1 MQWSQETGWAVIRA
15 LAMMGVGVML
25 AHMVRRALQ
34 RVLQP
39 ATSQQRAH
47 VVPRFVYYAICVAA
61 AVAALSELGLDL
73 KVLIGA
79 AGVLTVALGF
89 ASQTSASNLISGLF
103 LLAERPFVVGD
114 AIKIGETTGIVTSLD
129 LLSVKLRTYDNLL
142 VRVPNET
149 LLKAQIT
156 NLSHFPIRRAD
167 IMLGVAYKEDV
178 ERVRKI
184 LLAVADDNPLC
195 LNEPAP
201 LIIFLGYGKSSI
213 DIQFSVWAA
222 RSSFLDLKNTIQEEI
237 KSAFNAQG
245 VEIPF
250 PHRTLYAGSVTEP
263 FPVRVVGPAADTQ

>member
-1 MQWSQETGWAVIRA
+1 MDWSHETGWAVIRA
-15 LAMMGVGVML
+15 LVMMAVGVAFARL
-25 AHMVRRALQ
+25 LRRGLE

-39 ATSQQRAH
+39 ATSQQKAH
-47 VVPRFVYYAICVAA
+47 VVPRFAYYAVIVAA
-61 AVAALSELGLDL
+61 TIAALSELGFDL
-73 KVLIGA
+73 KVLVGA

-114 AIKIGETTGIVTSLD
+114 AIKIGETTGVVLSLD

-167 IMLGVAYKEDV
+167 ILLGVAYKENI

-184 LLAVADDNPLC
+184 LLELADENPLC
-195 LNEPAP
+195 LDEPAP
-201 LIIFLGYGKSSI
+201 IIIFRGYGESSI

-222 RSSFLDLKNTIQEEI
+222 RPNFLELKNTIQEEI
-237 KSAFNAQG
+237 KTAFDAQG

-250 PHRTLYAGSVTEP
+250 PHRTLYAGSATEP
-263 FPVRVVGPAADTQ
+263 FPVRVVGPPSD